1 MVVTHDLSTNR
12 TDTPGCARRLIGTA
26 RLAILACPC
35 RLHPFL
41 GRLDDACMG
50 DVLLVDGQLLDGI
63 AQLLHQH
70 RPADALLSSH
80 QGRLRALDDR

>member
-1 MVVTHDLSTNR
+1 
-12 TDTPGCARRLIGTA
+12 
-26 RLAILACPC
+26 
-35 RLHPFL
+35 
-41 GRLDDACMG
+41 MG